1 MQFMIIRKADAAS
14 EAGALPS
21 PALIEEM
28 EAYFRQLAD
37 AGALVMVQGLE
48 RSSRA
53 VRLRL
58 GPGANERVDG
68 PFPVAEVAAGFLVID
83 VASKADAV
91 AWARRWPAA
100 DAGAGGELVLEVR
113 ESGCPGGCVQVPPPA
128 DADSGRRYFIL
139 LRADADTERDFIPE
153 QSRLDALDA
162 FNAREAGAGT
172 LLTGDGLMASA
183 RGARVRI
190 GPAGA
195 TVVDGPFAEA
205 KELIAG
211 FWMIRVRSMDEAVAW
226 ARSVPYPTGPEVVV
240 EIRAAHGTEEIGLQD
255 EDARAD
261 ANLRVGLL
269 DEALRN
275 ELAPRLA

>member
-1 MQFMIIRKADAAS
+1 MQFMIIRRADAAS

-21 PALIEEM
+21 AALVEAM
-28 EAYFRQLAD
+28 ETYVGQLAD
-37 AGALVMVQGLE
+37 AGVLVMVQGLE

-58 GPGANERVDG
+58 GRGGEELVQG
-68 PFPVAEVAAGFLVID
+68 PFPAAELAAGFLVID
-83 VASKADAV
+83 VASKDDAV

-100 DAGAGGELVLEVR
+100 EAEAAGSLTLEVR
-113 ESGCPGGCVQVPPPA
+113 EAGCAGGCAPVPPPA
-128 DADSGRRYFIL
+128 DGATRRRYFIL
-139 LRADADTERDFIPE
+139 LRADADSERDFVPE

-162 FNAREAGAGT
+162 FNAREAVAGT
-172 LLTGDGLMASA
+172 LLAGSGLMSSA
-183 RGARVRI
+183 RGARVRMA
-190 GPAGA
+190 GGA
-195 TVVDGPFAEA
+195 TAVSDGPFAEA

-211 FWMIRVRSMDEAVAW
+211 FWMIRAAFLDEAIAW
-226 ARSVPYPTGPEVVV
+226 ARTVPYPAGPGVVV
-240 EIRAAHGTEEIGLQD
+240 EIRAAHGTEEAQ
-255 EDARAD
+255 AD